1 MSGIRNLGD
10 ADAGQLNIDRI
21 RPVNGRSPIN
31 SQRYANTTIPLGD
44 LPAEI
49 AQKYP
54 NSVHFSGAGYPD
66 FAPYAVKKVR
76 IDLTGNRDRDFK
88 LANQSSGYK
97 RTPDNF
103 TWHHHQ
109 VSGLMQLIPSDL
121 HDAVRHTGGVATS
134 GIKPYK

>member
-1 MSGIRNLGD
+1 M
-10 ADAGQLNIDRI
+10 
-21 RPVNGRSPIN
+21 
-31 SQRYANTTIPLGD
+31 
-44 LPAEI
+44 
-49 AQKYP
+49 
-54 NSVHFSGAGYPD
+54 
-66 FAPYAVKKVR
+66 KKVR
-76 IDLTGNRDRDFK
+76 IELTGNRDRDFK

-109 VSGLMQLIPSDL
+109 ESGLMQLIPSDL

>member
-1 MSGIRNLGD
+1 M
-10 ADAGQLNIDRI
+10 
-21 RPVNGRSPIN
+21 
-31 SQRYANTTIPLGD
+31 GD
-44 LPAEI
+44 LPTEI
-49 AQKYP
+49 AKKYP

-109 VSGLMQLIPSDL
+109 ESGLMQLIPSDL

-134 GIKPYK
+134 GINGIKPYK